1 MVSAP
6 FAHRRLDHSGS
17 LRTPNETSGT
27 LALLPHVHHTPA
39 YIRARPGCG
48 SARCLTSK
56 QVFSAIPNPSSSL
69 RLPLQTS
76 SAVLCCAV
84 LWCVLVID
92 IHRCCPFT
100 AKVLSHQTRLTR
112 LPPTQSAVCS
122 LLALIRAVHALP
134 LSSMPRANIPSS
146 PRIRVVS
153 PVIRPLQ
160 LVHASLPHFRLPT
173 HITTCSGR

>member
-48 SARCLTSK
+48 SARWLDVDK
-56 QVFSAIPNPSSSL
+56 
-69 RLPLQTS
+69 S
-76 SAVLCCAV
+76 SAQFQIPLRPFVFRSRRRALCCAV